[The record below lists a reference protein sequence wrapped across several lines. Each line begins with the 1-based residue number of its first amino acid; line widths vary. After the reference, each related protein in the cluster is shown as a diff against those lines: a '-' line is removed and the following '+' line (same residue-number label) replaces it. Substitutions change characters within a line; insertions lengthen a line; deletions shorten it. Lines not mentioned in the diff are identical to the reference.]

1 MDAWQ
6 RCLERLEAE
15 YPVGDVQAYVA
26 SLQPLMRDDRFVL
39 LAPNAYALE
48 QVRTEFLPRI
58 KELMKHFG
66 DIDDVHLEVGS
77 LPSSRPIIPQ
87 SVTQGPTP
95 APLPSAPSSL
105 FDGPVGVDP
114 DPQSTSNFHGFLDSE
129 FTFDNFVEGRSNM
142 LARAA
147 ALEAANNPGKRSN
160 NPLLLFGG
168 TGVGKTHL
176 MFAAGNEIKRLNP
189 RARVLY
195 LSSQQYLNAFLR
207 AVRNKQQDE
216 FKQQFRH
223 IDCLL
228 VDDVQFLARGEAT
241 QDEFFFTFNTLF
253 DGQKQL
259 ILTCDRYPKEVEGLH
274 SRLKSRLA
282 MGHAVAVD
290 PPDFETRASIVIR
303 KAEDRGKLVPDDVA
317 MLLAKRVQSNVREL
331 EGALNTLIANAN
343 FTGQPITVEFA
354 QVTLKHLFHS
364 QRQSL
369 SIPNIIKVVADYYGL
384 QIKDLLGPGRR
395 ATVVLPRHMAIAL
408 AKELTD
414 ESLPGIGDAF
424 NGRDHTTVLHAC
436 RRIQERLRTDGKVS
450 EDWEKLVRKLSE

>member
-15 YPVGDVQAYVA
+15 YPIGDVQTYVA
-26 SLQPLMRDDRFVL
+26 SLQPLMRGDAFVL

-48 QVRTEFLPRI
+48 QVRSDFLPRI
-58 KELMKHFG
+58 RELARHFMQVE
-66 DIDDVHLEVGS
+66 DVQLEVGS
-77 LPSSRPIIPQ
+77 LPSSKPLLP
-87 SVTQGPTP
+87 PTS
-95 APLPSAPSSL
+95 AAVGSAPTRVSGPSTL
-105 FDGPVGVDP
+105 FDP
-114 DPQSTSNFHGFLDSE
+114 SESNGEAELAGDFHGYMDSQ

-142 LARAA
+142 MARAA
-147 ALEAANNPGKRSN
+147 ALQAAENPGQRTN

-176 MFAAGNEIKRLNP
+176 MFAAGNEIKRRNP
-189 RARVLY
+189 KARVLY
-195 LSSQQYLNAFLR
+195 LSSQQYLNGFRR
-207 AVRNKQQDE
+207 AVLNQRQEE
-216 FKQQFRH
+216 FKRQFRQ

-241 QDEFFFTFNTLF
+241 QEEFFYTFNTLF

-259 ILTCDRYPKEVEGLH
+259 ILTCDRYPKEVDGLH

-282 MGHAVAVD
+282 SGHAVAVD
-290 PPDFETRASIVIR
+290 PPDFETRANIVAR
-303 KAEDRGKLVPDDVA
+303 KAMDRGHFIPDEVA
-317 MLLAKRVQSNVREL
+317 MLLAKRIQSNVREL

-343 FTGQPITVEFA
+343 FTGQAITVEFA
-354 QVTLKHLFHS
+354 QETLKHLFQS

-395 ATVVLPRHMAIAL
+395 ATVVLPRHMAMAL

-424 NGRDHTTVLHAC
+424 SGRDHTTVLHAC
-436 RRIQERLRTDGKVS
+436 RRIQEKIRTDGKVHQ
-450 EDWEKLVRKLSE
+450 DWEKLIRKLSE